1 VTTRSQRLYHGF
13 RARTVA
19 AVKAQLSGAAGR
31 DGDNLGTVN
40 LNPGPVAG
48 GCQSSASLRAAP
60 DIDHLQQ
67 DGGAARMRTG
77 IADAS
82 SSARIERVGAKGWG
96 RHRTIGEAVR
106 AVPDGGTVSVA
117 AGRYG
122 ESVVVDRS
130 VRIVAEAAGVEIT
143 PADGP
148 AVEVRSG
155 TAVLHGLTMVSA
167 ERTGTAVTVSGGSVT
182 LDGCEVRDGRVEVAG
197 QASVTLDDCT
207 VTGASG
213 TGLDVADSARVHL
226 TGGAVQQIE
235 GDGLVVRGGARITL
249 AGTALRHITGT
260 GLRLRDSAGAEVD
273 RAELSHVS
281 GIALLVEDEAAVTV
295 RDSQFFDND
304 GDLLRATG
312 SAPFHTAWWP
322 GALPA
327 RPQLDPPPL
336 GDGEPGGIRIERC
349 TADRTGG
356 TAVHLSGAAHASL
369 ADFQVDTVTGAG
381 VVATGDARLVMTD
394 THILRPRSTG
404 LALLAQAQARI
415 ESCSVADSGAN
426 GVFLA
431 GDSRA
436 LLRELAVKQTR
447 YTAVHL
453 GGTAI
458 ATFTNCEITDTPE
471 CGVRVTGR
479 AMARIDGG
487 RVDRARQS
495 GVAVEETGDVH
506 LRGLTIADGEV
517 GIRVDSPHHALVESC
532 TITDIGQTGIE
543 AAKGSGPILRDTE
556 ISGCG
561 GAGLFVDAGAT
572 PIADGLRIER
582 IGGTG
587 VVVWGGADPVIRAT
601 TIKDCQKNGLYL
613 GAEARGT
620 VEDLDVS
627 ATGYAA
633 LYIGASASTL
643 LRRVHVHDV
652 EEDLTLIEGANPGFD
667 HCTVDA
673 VTSSTMPVESAVV
686 TSAPVKA
693 PVAAD
698 PDAPESLPELL
709 AQLHELVGLEKVKQD
724 VGSLV
729 KLVQM
734 VQKRRDAGL
743 SPPPMSRH
751 LVFAGNPGTGKT
763 TVARLYGR
771 ILRALGM
778 LGSGHLVEV
787 DRSSLVGEYVG
798 HTAPKTQAAFQRALH
813 GVLFIDEAYA
823 LTPDGHG
830 ADFGQE
836 AISTLVK
843 LMEDHREEVVVI
855 VAGYP
860 QEMARFIST
869 NPGLSSRFS
878 RTLTFDD
885 YAADELVSIVQ
896 SQAKEHEYHL
906 SPEAAAKLRGYF
918 ESVARAEGF
927 GNGRFARG
935 VFQQMTEQ
943 HAERIAE
950 LETPTT
956 EQLTALGPEDVPA

>member
-1 VTTRSQRLYHGF
+1 
-13 RARTVA
+13 
-19 AVKAQLSGAAGR
+19 
-31 DGDNLGTVN
+31 
-40 LNPGPVAG
+40 
-48 GCQSSASLRAAP
+48 
-60 DIDHLQQ
+60 
-67 DGGAARMRTG
+67 MRTG

-106 AVPDGGTVSVA
+106 AAADGGTVSVA

-130 VRIVAEAAGVEIT
+130 VRIVAESAGVEIA
-143 PADGP
+143 PAEGP

-155 TAVLHGLTMVSA
+155 AATLHGLHLVAADRAGAALTVA
-167 ERTGTAVTVSGGSVT
+167 GGTVT
-182 LDGCEVRDGRVEVAG
+182 LDGCEIRDGRVEAAG
-197 QASVTLDDCT
+197 QASVTLNDCT

-213 TGLDVADSARVHL
+213 TALDVADSARLRL
-226 TGGAVQQIE
+226 TGGAVQQVE
-235 GDGLVVRGGARITL
+235 GDGLLARGGARITL
-249 AGTALRHITGT
+249 SGTALRHIGAA
-260 GLRLRDSAGAEVD
+260 GLHLRDSAVAELD
-273 RAELSHVS
+273 RAELSHVTVA
-281 GIALLVEDEAAVTV
+281 ALLVEDEAALTV

-304 GDLLRATG
+304 GDVLRATG

-322 GALPA
+322 GTLPA

-336 GDGEPGGIRIERC
+336 GDGDPGGVRIERC

-356 TAVHLSGAAHASL
+356 TAVHLAGGAHASL
-369 ADFQVDTVTGAG
+369 DDCRFDTVHGAG

-404 LALLAQAQARI
+404 VALLGQAQARI
-415 ESCSVADSGAN
+415 ENCSVADSSAN
-426 GVFLA
+426 GLFLA
-431 GDSRA
+431 GDSRV
-436 LLRELAVKQTR
+436 LLRGLAVKQTR

-458 ATFTNCEITDTPE
+458 ATLAECEITDTPE
-471 CGVRVTGR
+471 CGIRVTGR

-487 RVDRARQS
+487 RVERAHQS

-506 LRGLTIADGEV
+506 LRGLTVADGEV
-517 GIRVDSPHHALVESC
+517 GIRVDSPHHALIEAC
-532 TITDIGQTGIE
+532 TITGIAQTGIE

-572 PIADGLRIER
+572 PLADGLRIDR

-601 TIKDCQKNGLYL
+601 TIKNCQKNGLYL

-620 VEDLDVS
+620 IEDLDVS

-652 EEDLTLIEGANPGFD
+652 EEDLTLIDGANPAFD
-667 HCTVDA
+667 HCTVSA
-673 VTSSTMPVESAVV
+673 VTSSTMPVAAVA
-686 TSAPVKA
+686 TPAAAPSPA
-693 PVAAD
+693 P
-698 PDAPESLPELL
+698 APTGESLPELL
-709 AQLHELVGLEKVKQD
+709 EQLHLLVGLEKVKQD

-798 HTAPKTQAAFQRALH
+798 HTAPKTQAAFQRALN

-860 QEMARFIST
+860 QEMARFVST

-885 YAADELVSIVQ
+885 YTADELVSIVQ

-906 SPEAAAKLRGYF
+906 GPDAAEKLRGYF
-918 ESVARAEGF
+918 ASVARADGF

-935 VFQQMTEQ
+935 VFQHMTEQ
-943 HAERIAE
+943 HAERVAE
-950 LETPTT
+950 LDSPTT
-956 EQLTALGPEDVPA
+956 EQLTVLGPEDVPA